1 MKIPLSWL
9 REFVDVDL
17 PLDDLLEVMGR
28 NGLEVED
35 VKTPGAGV
43 SGVRVARVLDV
54 SEHPNADKLVVATV
68 DDGEHERT
76 VCAGVR
82 NFARGDLVPFASPG
96 ASLPGGLRIKRRDVR
111 GVVSDGMLCSPRE
124 LEVVDDHSGIMVL
137 PEPIQT
143 GHLESGHI
151 EAGVDIHEIFSL
163 GEPVIDV
170 AVQADRGD
178 LHSVFG
184 VARDLAAILGIE
196 VREPSTQRAEEQK
209 PSDGPVPVRVEATE
223 GCSTYVGWVVEGLK
237 QRASPWWLRRRLE
250 ACGVRS
256 ISNLVDV
263 TNYVMLE
270 LGQPLHAFD
279 LGSLRGPE
287 ISVRWAQSGESLTT
301 LDGRVRQLRP
311 GDLVIADRDRAVA
324 LAGVMGGEDTEVG
337 ATTTRILL
345 EAAAFDPAAVRRT
358 SRRLGLVS
366 EASIRFERRVDP
378 AGTWRAAARAVD
390 LLVELADGRDL
401 GARVDGAGEPRQ
413 RPIRVDTART
423 ARFLGLPELTAED
436 QAALLRHAGV
446 MVTPTGGGLLEATP
460 PTWRRDLER
469 PADLAE
475 EVARL
480 YGYEKIPASL
490 PSIGLLGGLNR
501 RQRAERDIRRAV
513 LAAGFHEAQTIPFVA
528 PNALCLLAPHDTHRV
543 TLQNPVSKDAASMRP
558 GLVEGL
564 LGVARHNVGQG
575 RAGLAAFELGRIF
588 RVAGGPVDDV
598 VGRVGN
604 WRWTGPTGEVLPTQP
619 LTLGLLAYGPR
630 HGHDW
635 LDRDAT
641 WSIFDLLSA
650 LDEVAARLAPAATE
664 RSWGLERAPA
674 DRPALH
680 PGRTAALHW
689 RGLEVGIVGEL
700 HSSEAAAR
708 DLPTPT
714 VVAELLLE
722 PLWQHLAHSSIPA
735 RQAPLLPRHPAVA
748 VDVAVAVDEDVLYA
762 AVEEAV
768 RAGAGELLDGLWWFD
783 EFRGPQLGVGRRSL
797 AFHLRLQAFDR
808 QLTDADAEAVIEAV
822 AGAVAEI
829 GGSLRR

>member
-1 MKIPLSWL
+1 MKVPLSWL

-17 PLDDLLEVMGR
+17 PLDELLEVMGR

-35 VKTPGAGV
+35 VQTPGAGV

-54 SEHPNADKLVVATV
+54 SDHPHADKLVVATV
-68 DDGEHERT
+68 DDGELERT

-82 NFARGDLVPFASPG
+82 NFAAGDLVPLAVPG
-96 ASLPGGLRIKRRDVR
+96 ATLPGDRRIGRRDVR
-111 GVVSDGMLCSPRE
+111 GITSDGMLCSPRE
-124 LEVVDDHSGIMVL
+124 LEVGDDHSGIMILSDHV
-137 PEPIQT
+137 
-143 GHLESGHI
+143 ESGQL
-151 EAGVDIHEIFSL
+151 EPGADIHEVFPL
-163 GEPVIDV
+163 GEPIIDV

-184 VARDLAAILGIE
+184 VGRDLAAILGID
-196 VREPSTQRAEEQK
+196 VREPSTQRAGQK
-209 PSDGPVPVRVEATE
+209 PGDGPVPVRVEATE
-223 GCSTYVGWVVEGLK
+223 GCSTYVGWVVGGLK
-237 QRASPWWLRRRLE
+237 QGASPWWLRRRLE

-279 LGSLRGPE
+279 LGSLHGPE
-287 ISVRWAQSGESLTT
+287 ITVRWAQSDESLTT
-301 LDGRVRQLRP
+301 LDGRVRVLEP
-311 GDLVIADRDRAVA
+311 DDLVIADRDRPVA

-337 ATTTRILL
+337 PATTSILL
-345 EAAAFDPAAVRRT
+345 EAAAFDPSAVRRT

-366 EASIRFERRVDP
+366 EASVRFERRVDP
-378 AGTWRAAARAVD
+378 AGTWPAAARAVD
-390 LLVELADGRDL
+390 LLVGLADGRDL
-401 GARVDGAGEPRQ
+401 GARVDGPGEPQ
-413 RPIRVDTART
+413 QQPIRIDPART
-423 ARFLGLPELTAED
+423 GRFLGLPELKAED
-436 QAALLRHAGV
+436 QAALLQRVGVKVALTDAG
-446 MVTPTGGGLLEATP
+446 MLEATP
-460 PTWRRDLER
+460 PTWRGDLER

-490 PSIGLLGGLNR
+490 PSIGLLGGLSR
-501 RQRAERDIRRAV
+501 RQRAERDIRQAV

-528 PNALCLLAPHDTHRV
+528 SDALCLLAPQDTRRV
-543 TLQNPVSKDAASMRP
+543 TLQNPVSKDAGSMRP

-564 LGVARHNVGQG
+564 LGIARHNVGQG

-588 RVAGGPVDDV
+588 RVARGPLDAVM
-598 VGRVGN
+598 GREGN
-604 WRWTGPTGEVLPTQP
+604 WRWTGPSGVVLPTQP
-619 LTLGLLAYGPR
+619 LTLGLLAYGSK

-650 LDEVAARLAPAATE
+650 LDEVAARLTPAASDG
-664 RSWGLERAPA
+664 SWRLERVPA

-689 RGLEVGIVGEL
+689 RGREVGIVGEL
-700 HSSEAAAR
+700 HPNEVSVR

-722 PLWQHLAHSSIPA
+722 PLWQHLVHSSTVA
-735 RQAPLLPRHPAVA
+735 RQAPLLARHPAVA
-748 VDVAVAVDEDVLYA
+748 VDVAVAVEEDVSYA

-797 AFHLRLQAFDR
+797 AFHLRLQALDR
-808 QLTDADAEAVIEAV
+808 QLTDSDAEAVIGAV
-822 AGAVAEI
+822 AGAVAKI
-829 GGSLRR
+829 GGSLRA